1 MQAWARGLRTYGFQY
16 HPEIYPRTVDTWA
29 REDPKDLEDAGV
41 SLEQLQ
47 AQTREHYP
55 VFERLSRRLFE
66 SIALL
71 LLPADRRNRGLV
83 KDLHH

>member
-1 MQAWARGLRTYGFQY
+1 MS
-16 HPEIYPRTVDTWA
+16 P
-29 REDPKDLEDAGV
+29 
-41 SLEQLQ
+41 EQLQ
-47 AQTREHYP
+47 TQTVEHYP